1 MVLLISSPPYI
12 LGFASIVGV
21 AYYADRAQVRAIP
34 AAVSM
39 SVAVIAAII
48 IVALKKNAPWA
59 RYAMLFPLVCGVY
72 TTYCVT
78 YTWLSST
85 IVRPPM
91 KRAAAI
97 GIANT
102 CSNSAVLFG
111 NYFWL
116 DKYAPTYIPSWGCI
130 IAFGC
135 LSVFCLIALRVS
147 LVIANKK
154 FDKLQA
160 ETNVQDYAQMQRL
173 TEVES
178 RAVLS
183 GFRYV
188 T

>member
-1 MVLLISSPPYI
+1 MLLISSPPYV
-12 LGFASIVGV
+12 LGFVSIVSV
-21 AYYADRAQVRAIP
+21 AYYADRVQVRSIP
-34 AAVSM
+34 AIASM
-39 SVAVIAAII
+39 SVAVVAAIV
-48 IVALKKNAPWA
+48 IVALQQKAPWA
-59 RYAMLFPLVCGVY
+59 RYAMLFPLVCGIY

-85 IVRPPM
+85 IVRPPI

-102 CSNSAVLFG
+102 FANSAALYG

-116 DKYAPTYIPSWGCI
+116 DKYAPTYAASWGCI
-130 IAFGC
+130 IAFGS
-135 LSVFCLIALRVS
+135 LSVICLVALRLS
-147 LVIANKK
+147 LIRANKN
-154 FDKLQA
+154 FDKLEA
-160 ETNVQDYAQMQRL
+160 ETDIQDPSHLQRL
-173 TEVES
+173 SEVES